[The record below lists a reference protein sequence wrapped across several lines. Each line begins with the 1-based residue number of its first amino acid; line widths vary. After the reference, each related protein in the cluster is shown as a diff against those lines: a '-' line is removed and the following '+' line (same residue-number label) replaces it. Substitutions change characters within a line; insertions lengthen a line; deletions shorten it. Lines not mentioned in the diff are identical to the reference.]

1 MVLSRRLLALLT
13 VAGAVLA
20 LGGLTA
26 AGARDSD
33 AHGLAKACRKGSVAG
48 VIAGKKSCLK
58 SGQHCVRRYDTQYHR
73 FGFHC
78 HASSRLTRRL
88 TPKPAD
94 TSSRLDVLKRTSGL
108 TPGFVFF
115 APKDGT
121 GAAGPEI
128 ADDHGRLVWFDP
140 LKTETATDFR
150 VQRYRGSPVLTWWQ
164 GADLGGG
171 SPGVDY
177 IADSSYHVI
186 ATVHAGNGL
195 GADGHEFVL
204 TPQGTALTTIYH
216 EVPYDLSS
224 VGGPANGS
232 VVDAVV
238 QEVDVAT
245 GHVVFEW
252 HSLDH
257 VPITESYQPVDASYD
272 YFHINAV
279 NLDNDGNLLIS
290 GRHTWTV
297 YKVDRHTGN
306 ILWRLGGKKS
316 DFTLGPGVHFAWQHN
331 PLPAGENTIRLFD
344 NESNGSNTVS
354 PPTRV
359 IWIHLDPVAA
369 TATLVRAISHPT
381 GILVTSQGNAQALDT
396 GNTFVGWGD
405 RGRVS
410 EFDPQGNLLFDDR
423 LDEDLRHLPRVPV
436 GVVRATGQSADRDRT
451 DEQERHDDGPCDLER
466 SHSNRQ
472 LAGPCRA
479 VRGQARSHPQ
489 GSLERP
495 RHGGHDQKH
504 PQRGQ
509 GRGARLE
516 RRRDRDVEAGRRR
529 LKSTSGGAA
538 HASIFARSNA
548 SAMGFAPAAALASSL
563 NSEPCTVS
571 VIT

>member
-1 MVLSRRLLALLT
+1 MVFSRRLLALLT

-150 VQRYRGSPVLTWWQ
+150 VQRYRGNPVLTWWQ

-381 GILVTSQGNAQALDT
+381 GILVTSQGNAQALDN

-410 EFDPQGNLLFDDR
+410 EFDPQGNLLFDAVLTKTSDTYR
-423 LDEDLRHLPRVPV
+423 AYRSVWSGQPDSQPTATARTNRNGTTTVHAIWNGATQVESWRV
-436 GVVRATGQSADRDRT
+436 
-451 DEQERHDDGPCDLER
+451 
-466 SHSNRQ
+466 
-472 LAGPCRA
+472 LAGPAAGKLAPIRKAPWNGLDTA
-479 VRGQARSHPQ
+479 VTIRSIP
-489 GSLERP
+489 SEVKVVAL
-495 RHGGHDQKH
+495 DSK
-504 PQRGQ
+504 
-509 GRGARLE
+509 GA
-516 RRRDRDVEAGRRR
+516 VIG
-529 LKSTSGGAA
+529 TSKPVVVG
-538 HASIFARSNA
+538 
-548 SAMGFAPAAALASSL
+548 
-563 NSEPCTVS
+563 
-571 VIT
+571 